1 MAHPQLLDSL
11 GRSSLRSLVVDDAV
25 QALEGE
31 VGDKSGLGGMALKAA
46 FAVLKGTRPAALRHI
61 VDRLL
66 DDFLVALQ
74 PTYEAALD
82 AGLSPGG
89 LVEKNKAEVARALV
103 GVADKK
109 AAAAGD
115 LIRKTYEKLR
125 PTAEK
130 NVEVAAP
137 RLAALLDRHAP
148 RA

>member
-1 MAHPQLLDSL
+1 MAHPNLLDTL
-11 GRSSLRSLVVDDAV
+11 GHTSLRSAVVDDAV
-25 QALEGE
+25 RALEGE
-31 VGDKSGLGGMALKAA
+31 VADKGGLGGMALKAG
-46 FAVLKGTRPAALRHI
+46 FAVLKSTRPGALRHI

-74 PTYEAALD
+74 PTYEGALD
-82 AGLSPGG
+82 AGLPPGG
-89 LVEKNKAEVARALV
+89 LIEKNRAQVARALV

-130 NVEVAAP
+130 NVEAAAP

-148 RA
+148 RS